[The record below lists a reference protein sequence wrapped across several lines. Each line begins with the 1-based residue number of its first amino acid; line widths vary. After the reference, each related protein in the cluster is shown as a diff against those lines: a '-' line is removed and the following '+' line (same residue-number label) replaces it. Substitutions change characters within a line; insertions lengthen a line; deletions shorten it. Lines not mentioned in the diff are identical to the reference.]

1 MMGFL
6 SPFWVML
13 CLLLI
18 VVLTIG
24 VILTIVG
31 IIKYSEDKKDRQLM
45 VWGIVTLLVPI
56 IIWGIVMTFIS
67 DNFVDLHHES
77 EYSNMMDY

>member
-1 MMGFL
+1 MGFL

-56 IIWGIVMTFIS
+56 IIWGIVMTFTS